1 MQAQPPQSLDTPAHP
16 APHIPADA
24 AWLEAAKAHGARH
37 WLDNSNGSVAAIPL
51 GSGIIPVT
59 LTEDDPRASYV
70 GNLLS
75 AWVRYPVDEAREK
88 LAPSLRL
95 PVAGAA
101 AALTATLRAAGLHR
115 AALIDNWLISTN
127 LHPNVSGADWVAA
140 REAAI
145 DSWPDRPLAIRSISA
160 AVDPALAAHL
170 VDDGWLLV
178 PARLIYLCNPQDPAT
193 LARGH
198 VKRDRKLLDRAD
210 VEIVG
215 PEALTLADASAL
227 RRCFRMVFMEKHSGL
242 NPDFSDAYFNLC
254 IEQRYLDL
262 YALRHDGQLMGV
274 VGLLE
279 CHGWMTTPL
288 IGYDTAQPA
297 ALGLYRRLMAL
308 LLDQARTRQV
318 QLHYSSG
325 AGQFKLA
332 RGGVPAME
340 YTALYVRHLPWAQ
353 RQAAQMFSHL
363 LQRFAEPVLR
373 RFG

>member
-1 MQAQPPQSLDTPAHP
+1 
-16 APHIPADA
+16 
-24 AWLEAAKAHGARH
+24 
-37 WLDNSNGSVAAIPL
+37 
-51 GSGIIPVT
+51 VT
-59 LTEDDPRASYV
+59 LTEDHRRASYV

-75 AWVRYPVDEAREK
+75 AWVRYPVDEAQEK
-88 LAPSLRL
+88 LSPSMRL
-95 PVAGAA
+95 PVSAA
-101 AALTATLRAAGLHR
+101 ATALSAAMRAAHLHR

-127 LHPNVSGADWVAA
+127 LHPNIPATDWTQA
-140 REAAI
+140 REAAVEF
-145 DSWPDRPLAIRSISA
+145 WPDRPLAIRSVSA
-160 AVDPALAAHL
+160 AVDPALTAHL
-170 VDDGWLLV
+170 QADGWLLV

-193 LARGH
+193 FTRGH
-198 VKRDRKLLDRAD
+198 VRRDRKLLDRQD

-215 PEALTLADASAL
+215 PEGLTAADAAAL

-254 IEQRYLDL
+254 IDQRYLDL
-262 YALRHDGQLMGV
+262 YALRHDGHLMGV

-279 CHGWMTTPL
+279 RHGWMTTPL
-288 IGYDTAQPA
+288 IGYDTAQPS

-308 LLDQARTRQV
+308 LLDKARDSQV

-325 AGQFKLA
+325 AGQFKTA

-340 YTALYVRHLPWAQ
+340 YTALYVRHLPWRQ
-353 RQAAQMFSHL
+353 RQAAQIFATL

>member
-1 MQAQPPQSLDTPAHP
+1 
-16 APHIPADA
+16 
-24 AWLEAAKAHGARH
+24 
-37 WLDNSNGSVAAIPL
+37 
-51 GSGIIPVT
+51 
-59 LTEDDPRASYV
+59 
-70 GNLLS
+70 
-75 AWVRYPVDEAREK
+75 VDEAREK

-101 AALTATLRAAGLHR
+101 AALTATMRAAGLHR

-127 LHPNVSGADWVAA
+127 LHPNVLSADWVAA

-145 DSWPDRPLAIRSISA
+145 AQWPDRPFAIRSISP
-160 AVDPALAAHL
+160 AVDPTLAAQL
-170 VDDGWLLV
+170 LADGWLLV

-193 LARGH
+193 CARGH

-215 PEALTLADASAL
+215 PEALTLADTAAL

-262 YALRHDGQLMGV
+262 YALRHSGQLMGV

-279 CHGWMTTPL
+279 RHGWMTTPL

-308 LLDQARTRQV
+308 LLDKAREAHV

-332 RGGVPAME
+332 RGGAPTME
-340 YTALYVRHLPWAQ
+340 YTALYVRHLSWHQ
-353 RQAAQMFSHL
+353 RQAAQIFASL
-363 LQRFAEPVLR
+363 LQRYAEPILR